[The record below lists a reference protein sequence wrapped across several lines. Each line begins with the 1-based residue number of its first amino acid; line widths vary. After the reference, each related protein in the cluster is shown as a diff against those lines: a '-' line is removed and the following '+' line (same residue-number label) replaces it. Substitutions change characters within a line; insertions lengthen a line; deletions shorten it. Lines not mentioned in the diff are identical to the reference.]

1 MEIIKGQT
9 INELNEGDVEL
20 HNCNVDVL
28 CGNVLATL
36 VGCKVGRI
44 GGSAFV
50 KLDNCTIEIISDEAT
65 IMDAV
70 DCNIG
75 TIDQC
80 VTVHT
85 LRSSNVHN
93 IKGHASVTEIK
104 SRSSISNIL
113 DRCSIERI
121 CNTTISHISDNVS
134 IDTLRD
140 LTIDLLDGNAIV
152 AACHNVEIKRI
163 KEFAYLG
170 SLSGSSVDT
179 ISGDSRL
186 DELNNVKIKNIKD
199 NTLISEMRDCIV
211 DYVESSV
218 VICKNHSCI
227 FPDKDT
233 VCAKHTDE
241 YTLTQDTTPTL
252 WKQVN
257 NIKDDLE
264 ENHMKTLTVLL
275 ADFYTESHN
284 NTIVK
289 TLELLNGVD
298 ITRRNNNKVE
308 IVCSD
313 EAFEV
318 ISAMY
323 LYDYMMVEELLE

>member
-9 INELNEGDVEL
+9 INELKDGDVEL
-20 HNCNVDVL
+20 HNCDVDVL

-36 VGCKVGRI
+36 VGCKVGLI

-50 KLDNCTIEIISDEAT
+50 KLDNCTIEIVSDEAT

-80 VTVHT
+80 VTIHT
-85 LRSSNVHN
+85 LRSSNVHD

-104 SRSSISNIL
+104 SRSSVSNIL

-134 IDTLRD
+134 IDTFRD
-140 LTIDLLDGNAIV
+140 STIDLLDGNAIV

-218 VICKNHSCI
+218 VICKKHNCI

-233 VCAKHTDE
+233 VGAKHADG
-241 YTLTQDTTPTL
+241 YTLIQDITPTL

-257 NIKDDLE
+257 NTVDVELNSAYT
-264 ENHMKTLTVLL
+264 ENHMKAIKCLINNLHGITVLEETNDHITL
-275 ADFYTESHN
+275 KSDNKSIISMLTEMKQ
-284 NTIVK
+284 IGF
-289 TLELLNGVD
+289 L
-298 ITRRNNNKVE
+298 
-308 IVCSD
+308 
-313 EAFEV
+313 
-318 ISAMY
+318 
-323 LYDYMMVEELLE
+323 